1 MSYITLKSKTKYG
14 TIYKRANSTKWQVYT
29 LIKGKPFRKSTGISI
44 EQDKEGILALEV
56 LQNFAKMNYFVTKK
70 NKSVNTL
77 AKDFLKTLAKI
88 NDQTYSTITLQSA
101 IQNYLNSLKR
111 TDGTYKIYK
120 TTLNDFRKF
129 IKEDV
134 ELDTIDLATIEN
146 YRSKLI
152 NKNLNPNTIN
162 HKIIHI
168 NIFFNHL
175 IKEGYITENPCK
187 NITKLETRSE
197 HNYIR
202 PFTDQELKIL
212 LNYVKGTFWE
222 TAILISLFTG
232 ARLQTVFNL
241 TWKDID
247 LTNNTITIYEKKN
260 HKQIIHNLHPQL
272 REHLLTLKD
281 QKVTSDRLFEKSSM
295 CKRSADF
302 RGILLKTGLITKK
315 GKGKEKGKRKDRYQ
329 LCFHSLRHNFST
341 ALAENPN
348 ISPETR
354 LALVGH
360 SSLVMNSK
368 YNQISDQVKTSAINS
383 LPNIAY

>member
-1 MSYITLKSKTKYG
+1 MSVITLKTKTKYG
-14 TIYKRANSTKWQVYT
+14 TIYKRSDSNKWQLYT

-88 NDQTYSTITLQSA
+88 NDQTYSTITLYSA
-101 IQNYLNSLKR
+101 IQTYLNSIKR
-111 TDGTYKIYK
+111 TDGTYNIYQS
-120 TTLNDFRKF
+120 TLNDFRKF

-197 HNYIR
+197 HNQIR
-202 PFTDQELKIL
+202 PFTDEELKIL

-272 REHLLTLKD
+272 RAHLLTISD
-281 QKVTSDRLFEKSSM
+281 QKVTSDRLFEKAFT

-302 RGILLKTGLITKK
+302 REILLKTGLITKK
-315 GKGKEKGKRKDRYQ
+315 EKEKGNRRNRYE

-360 SSLVMNSK
+360 STLEMNSK